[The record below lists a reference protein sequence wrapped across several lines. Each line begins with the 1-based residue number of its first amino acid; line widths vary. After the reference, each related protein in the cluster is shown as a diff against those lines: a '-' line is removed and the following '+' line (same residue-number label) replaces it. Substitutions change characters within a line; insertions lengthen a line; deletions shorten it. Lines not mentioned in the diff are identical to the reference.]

1 MSSIPPGSTPDGRL
15 ERCIRDLAAL
25 NALPAM
31 CIGRSP
37 AESLE
42 LVLEALPTALA
53 ADLVFLVLPGSPPT
67 ERGVLR
73 GRTLSTEELA
83 ALKEARVAAV
93 SDGPFEF
100 ATSGELWSCEAE
112 VPIGKERGS
121 LFVARRRPPDPA
133 TDRVLVRSA
142 ANLVGVTLETANVL
156 EAAHRK
162 DEFLA
167 VLGHEL
173 RNPLAPILTAVELL
187 TRRPEAERER
197 QVIERNTRHLAR
209 LVDDLLDI
217 SRVTRGQFELK
228 SEPVSLAS
236 VLERASDLVMPS
248 IQRFG
253 HTLEVGSGGNVW
265 LRGDSVRLAQIF
277 GNLLNNSAKFTAA
290 GGRIQ
295 VLVAP
300 CAERVVVTVRD
311 NGRGIAAEALGRI
324 FEPFVQAD
332 AESDRR
338 RGGLGLGLAI
348 VRDLVIRHGGSVT
361 AESEGPGRG
370 SAFRVEL
377 PLAAAVEAEPESAAP
392 LATTTRQA
400 VRVLV
405 VDDNT
410 DVAEL
415 LSEALEDAGFRT
427 AVAFDARAALEL
439 WRRFGPHAAV
449 LDVGLPE
456 VDGYE
461 LARALRSEHGAQP
474 TLIAATGYGGQQDRT
489 RAAAAGFDCHFVKPV
504 SVRDLVVALDERVMR
519 GASGSGRSS

>member
-1 MSSIPPGSTPDGRL
+1 MSSIPPSVAGESRL
-15 ERCIRDLAAL
+15 QRCIRDLAAL

-37 AESLE
+37 AEALE
-42 LVLEALPTALA
+42 LVLDALPTALRA
-53 ADLVFLVLPGSPPT
+53 ELIFLTLPGSPPE

-73 GRTLSTEELA
+73 GRPLSNEELA
-83 ALKEARVAAV
+83 ALKAARAASPGDGSVRVAGGDA
-93 SDGPFEF
+93 
-100 ATSGELWSCEAE
+100 LWYFEAE
-112 VPIGKERGS
+112 VPLGKDRG
-121 LFVARRRPPDPA
+121 LLLAARREPPDSD

-142 ANLVGVTLETANVL
+142 ANLVGITLESANVL

-187 TRRPEAERER
+187 GRRQEAERER

-217 SRVTRGQFELK
+217 SRVTRGTIELK
-228 SEPVSLAS
+228 SEPVSLTA
-236 VLERASDLVMPS
+236 VLERAVDLVMPS
-248 IQRFG
+248 IVRFG
-253 HTLEVGSGGNVW
+253 HTLEVDGAGATT
-265 LRGDSVRLAQIF
+265 LQGDPVRLVQIF
-277 GNLLNNSAKFTAA
+277 GNLLNNAAKFTAA

-295 VLVAP
+295 VHVEQAP
-300 CAERVVVTVRD
+300 GGVGVTVRD
-311 NGRGIAAEALGRI
+311 NGRGIEEAQLTRI
-324 FEPFVQAD
+324 FEPFVQAEGE
-332 AESDRR
+332 ADRR

-348 VRDLVIRHGGSVT
+348 VRDLVTRHGGTIS
-361 AESEGPGRG
+361 AHSSGRGNG

-377 PLAAAVEAEPESAAP
+377 PVVARPDSKPEPPKPEPAS
-392 LATTTRQA
+392 TRSG

-415 LSEALEDAGFRT
+415 LSEALREAGFQT
-427 AVAFDARAALEL
+427 AIAFDAGAALRM
-439 WRRFGPHAAV
+439 WRAFGPHAAV

-461 LARALRSEHGAQP
+461 LAKTLRTEHGTRA
-474 TLIAATGYGGQQDRT
+474 TLIAATGYGRQQDRK
-489 RAAAAGFDCHFVKPV
+489 RAADAGFDCHFVKPV
-504 SVRDLVVALDERVMR
+504 SVHDLVLALDERVIR
-519 GASGSGRSS
+519 PGSGPPQVS